1 MLILQSLVGL
11 TLLLLVGVL
20 LSESRNKIRSRI
32 VVKSLLLQFFL
43 ALLLLKLP
51 ASQGLFVFLNDGI
64 STLQEATRAG
74 TSFIFGYL
82 GGEALPFET
91 NDKGDGFILAFQAM
105 PLIIVVS
112 VVASI
117 LMYLKIL
124 PLIMRGFS
132 FLLEKTIE
140 VGGAVGLGVSANAF
154 LGMIE
159 SPLLIKGYLHKI
171 SRGEI
176 FAVMVAGM
184 ATIAGT
190 MLALE
195 SAIISSVVPNAI
207 GHLIACSLITLP
219 AAIYVAHIFVPDD
232 SPVTSGKE
240 ESDLGAESLVD
251 AISVGTNNGL
261 QIFLNVLAMIVVIVA
276 LVFLVN
282 AFLGLLPQIEGENI
296 TLERI
301 LGVLLLPLAM
311 MMGIPYEEAFTAGQL
326 MGTKLVLTEFI
337 AYVRLGELPLEEL
350 SDRTRLIMT
359 YALCGFANFVSLGI
373 MVSGL
378 ITIVPGR
385 KKEIMDLGLKSLV
398 AGTIATCTTATIT
411 GIIVTV

>member
-1 MLILQSLVGL
+1 
-11 TLLLLVGVL
+11 
-20 LSESRNKIRSRI
+20 
-32 VVKSLLLQFFL
+32 
-43 ALLLLKLP
+43 LP

-117 LMYLKIL
+117 LMYLRIL

-232 SPVTSGKE
+232 SPVTSGKGD
-240 ESDLGAESLVD
+240 SDRGAESLVD

-296 TLERI
+296 TLERV

-337 AYVRLGELPLEEL
+337 AYVRLGELPLEAL
-350 SDRTRLIMT
+350 SDRSRLIMT

-378 ITIVPGR
+378 VTIVPAR
-385 KKEIMDLGLKSLV
+385 KKEIMDLGLKSLI